1 MDFFSPGSRPL
12 LGNITCKRGSLNH
25 CVRACGDKLSEA
37 KLRPKTRRADSGAG
51 RGMRVSRLPRGKARI
66 VRGFC
71 DFAVGVT
78 ILLYAAPFRAIWS
91 ADWRVLGADY
101 GADRRAD
108 FPCVALGMSVRIEQ

>member
-1 MDFFSPGSRPL
+1 M
-12 LGNITCKRGSLNH
+12 
-25 CVRACGDKLSEA
+25 AA
-37 KLRPKTRRADSGAG
+37 KIRPKTRRADSGAG

-91 ADWRVLGADY
+91 ADWRVLRADY

-108 FPCVALGMSVRIEQ
+108 FPKKMRVFALCLF

>member
-1 MDFFSPGSRPL
+1 
-12 LGNITCKRGSLNH
+12 
-25 CVRACGDKLSEA
+25 
-37 KLRPKTRRADSGAG
+37 
-51 RGMRVSRLPRGKARI
+51 MRVSRLPRGKARI

-108 FPCVALGMSVRIEQ
+108 FPPKMRVFGLSLSFSIQIRAFTRSSDRRQDSSS

>member
-1 MDFFSPGSRPL
+1 MVSFTEKNL
-12 LGNITCKRGSLNH
+12 T
-25 CVRACGDKLSEA
+25 SEA
-37 KLRPKTRRADSGAG
+37 GDSCG
-51 RGMRVSRLPRGKARI
+51 VFARI

-78 ILLYAAPFRAIWS
+78 ILLFAAPFRAIWS

-108 FPCVALGMSVRIEQ
+108 FRKKMRVFALALLEV

>member
-1 MDFFSPGSRPL
+1 
-12 LGNITCKRGSLNH
+12 
-25 CVRACGDKLSEA
+25 
-37 KLRPKTRRADSGAG
+37 
-51 RGMRVSRLPRGKARI
+51 MRVSRLPRGKARI

-91 ADWRVLGADY
+91 ADWRVLRADY

-108 FPCVALGMSVRIEQ
+108 FPKKMRVFGLSLI